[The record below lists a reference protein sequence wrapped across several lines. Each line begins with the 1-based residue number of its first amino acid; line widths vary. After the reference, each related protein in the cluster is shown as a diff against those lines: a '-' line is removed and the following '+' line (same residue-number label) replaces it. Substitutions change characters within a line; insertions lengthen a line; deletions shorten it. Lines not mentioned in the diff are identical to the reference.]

1 MQGDVI
7 RHAQQQLNDILAHY
21 LSADQIQQILAA
33 CNFANDAHNGVI
45 RKSGEPYI
53 LHPIAVACILG
64 QMHLDADSI
73 MAALLHDV
81 IEDTEINKSEI
92 ANIFGEK
99 VAELVD
105 GVTKLTISQ
114 DKQDNKAASFRKILL
129 ATLHDPRVI
138 IIKLA
143 DRLHNMSTLEAL
155 RPEKRQRI
163 AQETYDIFLPMA
175 RLVGMNDIADQLE
188 LLCYENLDNTL
199 FKRIQTALK
208 STRTQRSTYQKIWAE
223 RLTRTLETLNL
234 HGVIE
239 EKDNNIQLFQRFFR
253 NKADLNSLIHI
264 HAFDIVLDTVAACDQ
279 LSKYLQQHYRVISI
293 SDNIRNPL
301 PGGHQA
307 LSLSL
312 RGEATT
318 LDLKLQT
325 PRMREAARLGV
336 VLGDAAPQASRSAI
350 QASLANLSDLI
361 DRDCAKTTL
370 NALLDYLHREKI
382 LVSTPDGD
390 IHELPHGATA
400 VDFAYAASLFL
411 GNHAIGAKIDGA
423 IKPLHTPLQS
433 GQIVEVI
440 TDILATPNPEWLS
453 FVNTQKARRSIQNIL
468 RDQDIEEQRLVGQQ
482 ALNRALKLY
491 NSSLNDLTLQHWKD
505 LLNWR
510 QITDRETLFEQIA
523 IGDLLPQLV
532 ASRLFADHDLQHA
545 APSQHLIRGTEG
557 IDVRYANCCTPILDD
572 PIRGHL
578 TRRGL
583 VVHRKRCNNLIH
595 EEQLHPENVIP
606 LYWQEHGDEDVFFPA
621 YLCIEEKLDDEQTT
635 EVIYKI
641 RQTEAGLEQLF
652 SDEDKTY
659 LSLVVRDR
667 DHLAQLIRELRLL
680 LDFPSLS
687 RLHNVSSRRD
697 TLAIKQD
704 APAKA
709 LT

>member
-7 RHAQQQLNDILAHY
+7 RHAQQQLANILEIY
-21 LSADQIQQILAA
+21 LSTEQIQQVLAA
-33 CNFANDAHNGVI
+33 CNFANHAHNGVI

-64 QMHLDADSI
+64 NMRLDADSL

-81 IEDTEINKSEI
+81 IEDTDISKDEICCQ
-92 ANIFGEK
+92 FGIT

-105 GVTKLTISQ
+105 GVTKLTISK

-155 RPEKRQRI
+155 RPEKRQRV
-163 AQETYDIFLPMA
+163 AKETFDIFLPMA

-188 LLCYENLDNTL
+188 LLCYENLDPAL
-199 FKRIQTALK
+199 FTRIQAALQ

-223 RLTRTLETLNL
+223 RLERTIKTLGL
-234 HGVIE
+234 QGTLE
-239 EKDNNIQLFQRFFR
+239 EKDNNIQLFQRFFK
-253 NKADLNSLIHI
+253 NKTDLNSLIHY

-279 LSKYLQQHYRVISI
+279 LSDYLQQHFHVLQLE
-293 SDNIRNPL
+293 DHIRNPL

-307 LSLSL
+307 LTMTM
-312 RGEATT
+312 RGEVTT
-318 LDLKLQT
+318 LDLTLQT

-350 QASLANLSDLI
+350 QASLTNLSELI

-370 NALLDYLHREKI
+370 SSLLDYLHREKI

-390 IHELPHGATA
+390 VHELPRGATA

-411 GNHAIGAKIDGA
+411 GNHAIGAKIDGNV
-423 IKPLHTPLQS
+423 KPLSTPLAS
-433 GQIVEVI
+433 GQVVEVI
-440 TDILATPNPEWLS
+440 TDVLATPNPEWLS
-453 FVNTQKARRSIQNIL
+453 FVNTPKARRSIQNIL
-468 RDQDIEEQRLVGQQ
+468 RDQDIDEQRMVGEQ

-491 NSSLNDLTLQHWKD
+491 NHGIRDLSTQDWEN

-510 QITDRETLFEQIA
+510 HVQNKEQLFEQIA
-523 IGDLLPQLV
+523 LGDLLPQLV
-532 ASRLFADHDLQHA
+532 ASRLYADQCHQH
-545 APSQHLIRGTEG
+545 PEQSDQLIRGTEG
-557 IDVRYANCCTPILDD
+557 IEVRYANCCTPILDD

-583 VVHRKRCNNLIH
+583 IVHRARCSNLLH
-595 EEQLHPENVIP
+595 EGQQHPENIIP
-606 LYWQEHGDEDVFFPA
+606 LNWQRNPEEEARFPA
-621 YLCIEEKLDDEQTT
+621 YLYIDKKLDAEQTT
-635 EVIYKI
+635 EVIYTI
-641 RQTEAGLEQLF
+641 RQFQAGLEQLTR
-652 SDEDKTY
+652 DHDKTY
-659 LSLVVRDR
+659 LSLIVRDR
-667 DHLAQLIRELRLL
+667 DHLAKLIRELRIL
-680 LDFPSLS
+680 LDFPSLT
-687 RLHNVSSRRD
+687 RLGSSFVAREQ
-697 TLAIKQD
+697 TVKQD
-704 APAKA
+704 SLA
-709 LT
+709 